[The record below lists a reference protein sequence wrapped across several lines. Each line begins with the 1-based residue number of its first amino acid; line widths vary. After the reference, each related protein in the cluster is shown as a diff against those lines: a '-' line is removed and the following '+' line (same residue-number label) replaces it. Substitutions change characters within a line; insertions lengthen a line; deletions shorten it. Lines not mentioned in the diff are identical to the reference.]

1 MNVFS
6 EWSRRIAIAPVEMRF
21 GIFAEAAHDIALH
34 VGEELDKVEA
44 ADKLLEVATTHAFF
58 GRTEQELEAIVAD
71 EMARAELERR
81 DGRDIERRWEEDDA
95 KRANGKARNEPVEAG
110 RCLDEWDAGND
121 PGPIAAAMAAGKPV
135 LPRLHVISRCRRWHR
150 QDRAADAAVG
160 FTRARPLA
168 VRPAR
173 VSPLPRFARQP

>member
-121 PGPIAAAMAAGKPV
+121 PGPIT
-135 LPRLHVISRCRRWHR
+135 PR
-150 QDRAADAAVG
+150 Q
-160 FTRARPLA
+160 
-168 VRPAR
+168 
-173 VSPLPRFARQP
+173 